1 MPYTPEHKEQT
12 RQRILQA
19 AAKLF
24 CSQGFDRVTLTQIM
38 KQANMTHGA
47 FYAHFSGKSSLYEA
61 AMQFAT
67 SNAFW
72 ARDDKQTEGKETHI
86 KALVTRYLNWGNK
99 NSEPS
104 PLEFLVTDA
113 AHKEEKVRKAYQACF
128 DNLVERL
135 EGILEK
141 RGSQEAKALAE
152 ETVVSL
158 VGTVAIARS
167 FSPSIQKD
175 FLKRAK
181 QRIVSRLN
189 SELKRP
195 EITGSINT
203 TAPSNGG
210 YHC

>member
-1 MPYTPEHKEQT
+1 MSYTPRHKEQT

-24 CSQGFDRVTLTQIM
+24 CSHGFDRVTLNQIM
-38 KQANMTHGA
+38 KKANMTHGA

-86 KALVTRYLNWGNK
+86 KALVTRYLSWGRNDK
-99 NSEPS
+99 EHPS

-113 AHKEEKVRKAYQACF
+113 AHKEEKVRQAYQACF
-128 DNLVERL
+128 DSLVERL
-135 EGILEK
+135 TEILKK
-141 RGSQEAKALAE
+141 RGNKEAEALAE

-167 FSPSIQKD
+167 FDKPLQTD
-175 FLKRAK
+175 FLKRA
-181 QRIVSRLN
+181 QERIVNRLN
-189 SELKRP
+189 
-195 EITGSINT
+195 G
-203 TAPSNGG
+203 TAK
-210 YHC
+210 C

>member
-1 MPYTPEHKEQT
+1 MPYSARHKEQT

-24 CSQGFDRVTLTQIM
+24 CSHGFDRVTLTQIM
-38 KQANMTHGA
+38 KKANMTHGA

-72 ARDDKQTEGKETHI
+72 ARDDKQTEGRETHI
-86 KALVTRYLNWGNK
+86 KALVTRYLSWSRSDK
-99 NSEPS
+99 EHPS

-113 AHKEEKVRKAYQACF
+113 AHKEEKVRQAYQACF
-128 DNLVERL
+128 DSLVDRL
-135 EGILEK
+135 SGILKK
-141 RGSQEAKALAE
+141 RGSKEADALAE

-167 FSPSIQKD
+167 FAQPLQSA
-175 FLKRAK
+175 FLKRA
-181 QRIVSRLN
+181 QERIVNRLN
-189 SELKRP
+189 
-195 EITGSINT
+195 G
-203 TAPSNGG
+203 AV
-210 YHC
+210 

>member
-1 MPYTPEHKEQT
+1 MSYTPRHKEQT

-24 CSQGFDRVTLTQIM
+24 CSHGFDRVTLNQIM
-38 KQANMTHGA
+38 KKANMTHGA

-86 KALVTRYLNWGNK
+86 KALVTRYLSWGRNDK
-99 NSEPS
+99 EHPS

-113 AHKEEKVRKAYQACF
+113 AHKEEKVRQAYQACF
-128 DNLVERL
+128 DSLVERL
-135 EGILEK
+135 TEILKK
-141 RGSQEAKALAE
+141 RGNKEAEALAE

-167 FSPSIQKD
+167 FAQPLQSD
-175 FLKRAK
+175 FLKRA
-181 QRIVSRLN
+181 QERIVNRLN
-189 SELKRP
+189 SGLDTNKPNQE
-195 EITGSINT
+195 SFV
-203 TAPSNGG
+203 
-210 YHC
+210 

>member
-24 CSQGFDRVTLTQIM
+24 CSHGFDRVTLTQIM
-38 KQANMTHGA
+38 KKANMTHGA

-61 AMQFAT
+61 AMAFA
-67 SNAFW
+67 SSHAFW
-72 ARDDKQTEGKETHI
+72 ARDHKNTEEKETHL
-86 KALVTRYLNWGNK
+86 KALVSRYLSWGRTDK
-99 NSEPS
+99 EHPS

-113 AHKEEKVRKAYQACF
+113 AHKDEKVRQAYQVCF

-135 EGILEK
+135 AGILRK
-141 RGSQEAKALAE
+141 RGSQEAEALAE

-167 FSPSIQKD
+167 FEPELQSNFI
-175 FLKRAK
+175 KRAK
-181 QRIVSRLN
+181 HRITDRLN
-189 SELKRP
+189 KALLNDK
-195 EITGSINT
+195 
-203 TAPSNGG
+203 
-210 YHC
+210 

>member
-1 MPYTPEHKEQT
+1 MSYTPRHKEQT

-24 CSQGFDRVTLTQIM
+24 CSHGFDRVTLNQIM
-38 KQANMTHGA
+38 KKANMTHGA

-61 AMQFAT
+61 AMQFAS

-86 KALVTRYLNWGNK
+86 KALVTRYLSWGRNDK
-99 NSEPS
+99 EHPS

-113 AHKEEKVRKAYQACF
+113 AHKEEKVRQAYQACF
-128 DNLVERL
+128 DSLVERL
-135 EGILEK
+135 TEILKK
-141 RGSQEAKALAE
+141 RGNKEAEALAE

-167 FSPSIQKD
+167 FAQPLQSD
-175 FLKRAK
+175 FLKRA
-181 QRIVSRLN
+181 QERIVNRLN
-189 SELKRP
+189 
-195 EITGSINT
+195 G
-203 TAPSNGG
+203 TAK
-210 YHC
+210 C

>member
-1 MPYTPEHKEQT
+1 MSYTPRHKEQT

-24 CSQGFDRVTLTQIM
+24 CSHGFDRVTLNQIM
-38 KQANMTHGA
+38 KKANMTHGA

-61 AMQFAT
+61 AMQFAS

-86 KALVTRYLNWGNK
+86 KALVTRYLSWGRNDK
-99 NSEPS
+99 EHPS

-113 AHKEEKVRKAYQACF
+113 AHKEEKVRQAYQACF
-128 DNLVERL
+128 DSLVERL
-135 EGILEK
+135 TEILKK
-141 RGSQEAKALAE
+141 RGNKEAESLAE

-167 FSPSIQKD
+167 FAQPLQSD
-175 FLKRAK
+175 FLKRA
-181 QRIVSRLN
+181 QERIVNRLN
-189 SELKRP
+189 
-195 EITGSINT
+195 G
-203 TAPSNGG
+203 TAK
-210 YHC
+210 C